1 MCSYRRLTSGPVGE
15 EGGVHWVRHRMG
27 SSSDQNGPGSC
38 TQLCTPT
45 VLDKKEKE
53 FPTVSARRPLSAE
66 CQPGSGAAEEE
77 GVFKILKAH
86 AFHKDNF
93 I

>member
-1 MCSYRRLTSGPVGE
+1 MGPAQDGLQQRSE
-15 EGGVHWVRHRMG
+15 WPRILHSAVHAHSPR
-27 SSSDQNGPGSC
+27 Q
-38 TQLCTPT
+38 
-45 VLDKKEKE
+45 KEKE

-66 CQPGSGAAEEE
+66 CQLGSGAAEEE
-77 GVFKILKAH
+77 GVFKNLKAH